1 VRTVNKLTKRIIDYL
16 LDTLVTNIVIMI
28 IVIPYYIATGMP
40 WSSVKLV
47 IFAFFTI
54 GWVEAFPIPIVL
66 RWFRRRVPYLW
77 VNSEFIEKGE
87 ENV

>member
-1 VRTVNKLTKRIIDYL
+1 MNELTKRVIDYV
-16 LDTLVTNIVIMI
+16 LDTLITNIVIMCI
-28 IVIPYYIATGMP
+28 IVPYYIVTGMP

-66 RWFRRRVPYLW
+66 RWFRRKIPYLW
-77 VNSEFIEKGE
+77 VNSGFKEKDE
-87 ENV
+87 E

>member
-1 VRTVNKLTKRIIDYL
+1 MKNKKLRRLVDYL
-16 LDTLVTNIVIMI
+16 LDTLVTNITIMVI
-28 IVIPYYIATGMP
+28 VVPYYILTGMP

-66 RWFRRRVPYLW
+66 RWVRRRIPYLE
-77 VNSEFIEKGE
+77 VS
-87 ENV
+87 